1 MKITVPRFINL
12 IYQTAKIKHNN
23 NNSQNR
29 SKILCLILKLLSYE
43 FISLQ
48 LIINNLMYI
57 CRLLIFL
64 TCTLALFTET
74 RAQPK
79 YVAPVADKPAPKREF
94 RGVWIATVENIDWP
108 SKPGLTSDQQQQEL

>member
-1 MKITVPRFINL
+1 
-12 IYQTAKIKHNN
+12 
-23 NNSQNR
+23 
-29 SKILCLILKLLSYE
+29 
-43 FISLQ
+43 
-48 LIINNLMYI
+48 MYI

-108 SKPGLTSDQQQQEL
+108 SKPGLTSDQQQQELISRLNAHQQEGINAVMLQVRPAADAFYAQSR